1 MMKTFTLILFFFSL
15 AASSQELSC
24 CSSVKEVEAS
34 LAGVW
39 VQRDSE
45 PTKKIRFKFQNGQGT
60 MQVFTTNNGLPE
72 KASTRMPKI
81 KIFKTR
87 DAFKIEHDFGVVKT
101 YMRIKKLDSRE
112 LIIVRKDGAEQEYY
126 RLKD

>member
-1 MMKTFTLILFFFSL
+1 MMKTYALILFFFSL

-24 CSSVKEVEAS
+24 CSSVKEVEVS

-39 VQRDSE
+39 VQKDSE
-45 PTKKIRFKFQNGQGT
+45 PTKQIRFEFHKGQGS
-60 MQVFTTNNGLPE
+60 MQVFTTNNGLPK

-81 KIFKTR
+81 KILQTR

-101 YMRIKKLDSRE
+101 YMRIKNLDSHK
-112 LIIVRKDGAEQEYY
+112 LILVQKDGAEQEYY
-126 RLKD
+126 RLED